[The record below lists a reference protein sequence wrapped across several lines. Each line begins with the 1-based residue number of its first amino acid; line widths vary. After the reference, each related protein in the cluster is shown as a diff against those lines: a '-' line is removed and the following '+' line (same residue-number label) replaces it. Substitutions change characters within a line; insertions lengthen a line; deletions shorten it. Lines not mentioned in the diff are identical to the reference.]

1 MSLLTPETKNIWIQ
15 VCISKNPEFFF
26 VNFIIPLLI
35 LCAFIRHYVSVLAGA
50 TFEEAL
56 KKLDV
61 LDQADRERVARE
73 TALNELQGFVFDL
86 QDKIYQ
92 VSGVFGVFGSF

>member
-1 MSLLTPETKNIWIQ
+1 MCWQ
-15 VCISKNPEFFF
+15 
-26 VNFIIPLLI
+26 
-35 LCAFIRHYVSVLAGA
+35 G
-50 TFEEAL
+50 EEV

>member
-1 MSLLTPETKNIWIQ
+1 M
-15 VCISKNPEFFF
+15 
-26 VNFIIPLLI
+26 
-35 LCAFIRHYVSVLAGA
+35 FIRHYVSVLAGA

>member
-1 MSLLTPETKNIWIQ
+1 M
-15 VCISKNPEFFF
+15 
-26 VNFIIPLLI
+26 
-35 LCAFIRHYVSVLAGA
+35 LAGA

-92 VSGVFGVFGSF
+92 VSGVFGVFGSFWKSCFQSIG